1 MANII
6 DIPDDTRSLH
16 AIGKSV
22 MAYQAR
28 QNAFASA
35 LVNRIAFTIVTSKR
49 WQDPWAMFN
58 QGTMELGETVE
69 EIFVNVA
76 KPHSYDP
83 AVAEKEIF
91 KRETPDVRAAF
102 HTMNYQKFYKVSVSE
117 DQLRAAFV
125 SWSGLT
131 DLVNYIVESLYNG
144 MALDEWL
151 VKKYVISRALLNG
164 DFYAVVH
171 ADIATTPSDAV
182 KKYRQTTNDLLLYKT
197 KFNRAGVR
205 TFTKIEDQIIIV
217 PNDVEAEL
225 GVDVLANAFNIN
237 QVDYIGNRL
246 PIDKFEFDPEDTE
259 RLALIFGDDPD
270 YVPFTDDEIAKLQKV
285 SAIKIDR
292 RWMMNFDILDTMRQD
307 QNGQGLYNLWWL
319 HVWRTFST
327 SPFANAVAFTSEAT
341 EITSVTVSPATAN
354 VAQGTDLVLNATVA
368 GKGLFEKSV
377 EWSVTGNKKD
387 GTHINPYS
395 GQLHVAADEQ
405 ASNRITVTATAVD
418 GQTGTSTV
426 TVVAA

>member
-16 AIGKSV
+16 AIGKLI
-22 MAYQAR
+22 MAYQVR
-28 QNAFASA
+28 QNAFVSA

-76 KPHSYDP
+76 KPHSFDP

-102 HTMNYQKFYKVSVSE
+102 HTMNYQKFYKVTISE

-151 VKKYVISRALLNG
+151 VKKYVVSRALLNG

-171 ADIATTPSDAV
+171 ADIATTPADAI

-205 TFTKIEDQIIIV
+205 TFTPIEDQIIIV

-246 PIDKFEFDPEDTE
+246 PIDKFEFDPEDIE
-259 RLALIFGDDPD
+259 RLALIFEDDPD
-270 YVPFTDDEIAKLQKV
+270 YVAFTGDEIAKLQKV

-292 RWMMNFDILDTMRQD
+292 RWMMNFDILDAMRQD

-354 VAQGTDLVLNATVA
+354 VAQGTDLVLSATVA

-377 EWSVTGNKKD
+377 EWSVSGNKKD
-387 GTHINPYS
+387 GTHINPDN
-395 GQLHVAADEQ
+395 GQLHVAADEPV
-405 ASNRITVTATAVD
+405 STEITVTATAVD

>member
-28 QNAFASA
+28 QNAFVSA

-76 KPHSYDP
+76 MPHAFDP

-102 HTMNYQKFYKVSVSE
+102 HTMNYQKFYKVSISE
-117 DQLRAAFV
+117 DQLRSAFV

-131 DLVNYIVESLYNG
+131 DLVAYIVDSLYNG

-151 VKKYVISRALLNG
+151 VKKYMVSRALLNG

-171 ADIATTPSDAV
+171 ADIATTPTDAI

-205 TFTKIEDQIIIV
+205 TFTQIEDQIIIV

-225 GVDVLANAFNIN
+225 GVDVLANAFNLN

-246 PIDKFEFDPEDTE
+246 PLDKFEFDPEDIE
-259 RLALIFGDDPD
+259 RLALIFKDDPD
-270 YVPFTDDEIAKLQKV
+270 YVPFTEDEIAKLQKV

-292 RWMMNFDILDTMRQD
+292 KWMMNFDILETLRQD

-327 SPFANAVAFTSEAT
+327 SPFANAVAFTSEAA
-341 EITSVTVSPATAN
+341 EITSVTVTPATAN
-354 VAQGTDLVLNATVA
+354 VAQGTDLVLSATVA

-377 EWSVTGNKKD
+377 EWSVSGNKKD
-387 GTHINPYS
+387 GTHINPDN
-395 GQLHVAADEQ
+395 GQLHVAADEPV
-405 ASNRITVTATAVD
+405 STKITVTATAVD
-418 GQTGTSTV
+418 GKTGTSTV
-426 TVVAA
+426 TVVTS

>member
-1 MANII
+1 MPNII

-28 QNAFASA
+28 QNAFVSA
-35 LVNRIAFTIVTSKR
+35 LVNRVAFTIVTSKR
-49 WQDPWAMFN
+49 WQDPWAIFN

-151 VKKYVISRALLNG
+151 VKKYAVSRALLNG

-171 ADIATTPSDAV
+171 ADIATTPSDAI

-225 GVDVLANAFNIN
+225 GVDVLANAFNLN

-246 PIDKFEFDPEDTE
+246 PIDKFEFDPEDIE
-259 RLALIFGDDPD
+259 RLALIFEGDPD
-270 YVPFTDDEIAKLQKV
+270 YAPFTDAEIAKLQKV

-292 RWMMNFDILDTMRQD
+292 KWMMNFDILDTLRQD

-341 EITSVTVSPATAN
+341 EITSVKVSPATAN
-354 VAQGTDLVLNATVA
+354 VAQGTDLVLSATVA

-377 EWSVTGNKKD
+377 EWSVSGNKKD
-387 GTHINPYS
+387 GTHINPDN
-395 GQLHVAADEQ
+395 GQLHVAADEEVS
-405 ASNRITVTATAVD
+405 ATITVTATAVD
-418 GQTGTSTV
+418 GQTGTSAV

>member
-28 QNAFASA
+28 QNAFLNA

-91 KRETPDVRAAF
+91 KRENPDVRAAF

-131 DLVNYIVESLYNG
+131 ELVNYIVESLYNG

-151 VKKYVISRALLNG
+151 VKKYMVSRALLNG
-164 DFYAVVH
+164 DFYVVAH
-171 ADIATTPSDAV
+171 GDIATMPSDAV
-182 KKYRQTTNDLLLYKT
+182 KKYRQVTNDLLLYKA

-225 GVDVLANAFNIN
+225 GVDVLANAFNLS

-246 PIDKFEFDPEDTE
+246 PIDKFEFDAEDVE
-259 RLALIFGDDPD
+259 RLDLIFENDPD
-270 YVPFTDDEIAKLQKV
+270 YVPFTDAEIAKLQKV
-285 SAIKIDR
+285 SAVKIDR
-292 RWMMNFDILDTMRQD
+292 RWMMNFDILDTLRQD

-327 SPFANAVAFTSEAT
+327 SPFANAVAFTSEAAD
-341 EITSVTVSPATAN
+341 IASVKCSLATAN
-354 VAQGTDLVLNATVA
+354 VAQGTDLALTAAVT
-368 GKGLFEKSV
+368 GTGLFEKSV
-377 EWSVTGNKKD
+377 TWSVTGNKKA
-387 GTHINPYS
+387 GTHINPIS
-395 GQLHVAADEQ
+395 GQLHVAADEP
-405 ASNRITVTATAVD
+405 AGTKITVKATAVD
-418 GQTGTSTV
+418 GKTGTSEV

>member
-1 MANII
+1 MAHSI

-28 QNAFASA
+28 QNAFVSA

-49 WQDPWAMFN
+49 WQDPWAIFN

-144 MALDEWL
+144 LALDEWL
-151 VKKYVISRALLNG
+151 VKKYMVSRALLNG

-217 PNDVEAEL
+217 PNDVEAAL
-225 GVDVLANAFNIN
+225 GVDVLANAFNLN

-246 PIDKFEFDPEDTE
+246 PIDSFEFDPEDIE
-259 RLALIFGDDPD
+259 RLALIFEDDPD
-270 YVPFTDDEIAKLQKV
+270 YVPFTGDEIAKLQKV
-285 SAIKIDR
+285 SAVKIDR

-354 VAQGTDLVLNATVA
+354 VAQGTDLALTAAVD

-387 GTHINPYS
+387 GTHINPDN
-395 GQLHVAADEQ
+395 GQLHVAADEE
-405 ASNRITVTATAVD
+405 ASTEITVTATAVD

-426 TVVAA
+426 TVVEA

>member
-28 QNAFASA
+28 QNAFVSA

-49 WQDPWAMFN
+49 WQDPWAIFS

-76 KPHSYDP
+76 KPHSFDP

-102 HTMNYQKFYKVSVSE
+102 HVMNYQKFYKVTISE

-151 VKKYVISRALLNG
+151 VKKYVVSRALLNG

-171 ADIATTPSDAV
+171 ADIATTPSDAI
-182 KKYRQTTNDLLLYKT
+182 KKYRQITNDLLLYKT

-225 GVDVLANAFNIN
+225 GVDVLANAFNLN

-246 PIDKFEFDPEDTE
+246 PLDKFEFDPEDIE
-259 RLALIFGDDPD
+259 RLALIFEGDPD
-270 YVPFTDDEIAKLQKV
+270 YVPFTGDEIAKLQKV

-292 RWMMNFDILDTMRQD
+292 GWMMNFDILDTMRQD

-387 GTHINPYS
+387 GTHINPDN
-395 GQLHVAADEQ
+395 GQLHVAADEPV
-405 ASNRITVTATAVD
+405 STEITVTATAVD

>member
-22 MAYQAR
+22 MAYQVR
-28 QNAFASA
+28 QNAFVSA

-76 KPHSYDP
+76 KPHSFDP

-131 DLVNYIVESLYNG
+131 ELVNYIVESLYNG

-151 VKKYVISRALLNG
+151 VKKYVVSRALLNG
-164 DFYAVVH
+164 DFHAVVH
-171 ADIATTPSDAV
+171 ADIATTPSDAI
-182 KKYRQTTNDLLLYKT
+182 KKYRQVTNDLLLYKT

-225 GVDVLANAFNIN
+225 GVDVLANAFNLN

-246 PIDKFEFDPEDTE
+246 PIDKFEFDPEDVE
-259 RLALIFGDDPD
+259 RLALIFEDDPD
-270 YVPFTDDEIAKLQKV
+270 YVPFTDAEIAKLQKV

-307 QNGQGLYNLWWL
+307 QNGQGLYNIWWL
-319 HVWRTFST
+319 HVWRAFST

-377 EWSVTGNKKD
+377 EWSVSGNEKD
-387 GTHINPYS
+387 GTHINPDN
-395 GQLHVAADEQ
+395 GQLHVAADEPV
-405 ASNRITVTATAVD
+405 STEITVTATAVD
-418 GQTGTSTV
+418 GQTGTSAV
-426 TVVAA
+426 TVVAS

>member
-28 QNAFASA
+28 QNAFVSA

-58 QGTMELGETVE
+58 QGTMALGETVE

-151 VKKYVISRALLNG
+151 VKKYMVSRSLLNG
-164 DFYAVVH
+164 EFHTVVH
-171 ADIATTPSDAV
+171 ADIATAPSDAI

-225 GVDVLANAFNIN
+225 GVDVLANAFNLS

-246 PIDKFEFDPEDTE
+246 PIDKFEFDPEDIE
-259 RLALIFGDDPD
+259 RLALIFEDDPG
-270 YVPFTDDEIAKLQKV
+270 YKAFTADEIAKLQKV
-285 SAIKIDR
+285 SAVKVDR
-292 RWMMNFDILDTMRQD
+292 KWMMNFDILDTMRQD

-354 VAQGTDLVLNATVA
+354 VAQGTDLVLTATVA

-377 EWSVTGNKKD
+377 EWSVSGNKKD
-387 GTHINPYS
+387 GTHINPDN
-395 GQLHVAADEQ
+395 GQLHVAADEDVS
-405 ASNRITVTATAVD
+405 AKITVTATAVD
-418 GQTGTSTV
+418 GQTGTSAV
-426 TVVAA
+426 TVVKA

>member
-69 EIFVNVA
+69 EIYVNVA

-91 KRETPDVRAAF
+91 KREAPDVRAAF
-102 HTMNYQKFYKVSVSE
+102 HTMDYQKFYKVSVSE

-151 VKKYVISRALLNG
+151 VKKYMVSRALLNG

-171 ADIATTPSDAV
+171 ADIATTPSDAI
-182 KKYRQTTNDLLLYKT
+182 KKYRQITNDLLLYKT

-225 GVDVLANAFNIN
+225 GVDVLANAFNLN

-246 PIDKFEFDPEDTE
+246 PLDKFEFDPEDID
-259 RLALIFGDDPD
+259 RLALIFKNDPD
-270 YVPFTDDEIAKLQKV
+270 YAPFTGDEIAKLQKV

-354 VAQGTDLVLNATVA
+354 VAQGTDLVLTATVA

-387 GTHINPYS
+387 GTHINPDN
-395 GQLHVAADEQ
+395 GQLHVAADEP
-405 ASNRITVTATAVD
+405 ASTEITVTATAVD

>member
-28 QNAFASA
+28 QNAFVSA

-151 VKKYVISRALLNG
+151 VKKYMVSRALLNG
-164 DFYAVVH
+164 DFYAVTH
-171 ADIATTPSDAV
+171 ADIATTPSDAI
-182 KKYRQTTNDLLLYKT
+182 KKYRQITNDLLLYKT

-205 TFTKIEDQIIIV
+205 TFTRIEDQIIIV
-217 PNDVEAEL
+217 PNEIEAEL
-225 GVDVLANAFNIN
+225 GVDVLANAFNLS

-246 PIDKFEFDPEDTE
+246 PLDKFEFDPEDIE
-259 RLALIFGDDPD
+259 RLALIFEGDPA
-270 YVPFTDDEIAKLQKV
+270 YVPFTGDEIAKLQKV

-292 RWMMNFDILDTMRQD
+292 KWMMNFDILDTMRQD

-341 EITSVTVSPATAN
+341 EITSVTVSPETAN
-354 VAQGTDLVLNATVA
+354 VAQGTDLALTATVA

-377 EWSVTGNKKD
+377 EWSVSGNKKD
-387 GTHINPYS
+387 GTHINPDN
-395 GQLHVAADEQ
+395 GQLHVAADEEV
-405 ASNRITVTATAVD
+405 STEITVTATAVD

>member
-28 QNAFASA
+28 QNAFVSA
-35 LVNRIAFTIVTSKR
+35 LVNRVAFTIVTSKR

-125 SWSGLT
+125 TWSGLT

-151 VKKYVISRALLNG
+151 VKKYVVSRALLNG

-171 ADIATTPSDAV
+171 ADIATAPSDAI
-182 KKYRQTTNDLLLYKT
+182 KKYRQVTNDLLLYKT

-225 GVDVLANAFNIN
+225 GVDVLANAFNLK
-237 QVDYIGNRL
+237 QVDYIGHRL
-246 PIDKFEFDPEDTE
+246 PLDKFEFDPEDIE
-259 RLALIFGDDPD
+259 RLGLIFEGDPG
-270 YVPFTDDEIAKLQKV
+270 YAPFTDEEIAKLQKV
-285 SAIKIDR
+285 SAVKIDR

-341 EITSVTVSPATAN
+341 EITSVKVSPATAN
-354 VAQGTDLVLNATVA
+354 VAQGTDLALTADVA
-368 GKGLFEKSV
+368 GNGLFEKSV

-387 GTHINPYS
+387 GTHINPDN
-395 GQLHVAADEQ
+395 GQLHVAADEP
-405 ASNRITVTATAVD
+405 AATKITVTATAVD
-418 GQTGTSTV
+418 GKKGTSTV